1 MSAPAMT
8 LERARELT
16 AAAQGMSEAQTRALL
31 ELLMGGTLSP
41 AEGGALLA
49 AWNAR
54 GETGLELASL
64 VRGLLERATVL
75 ALPGRILD
83 LCGTGGSGLGRY
95 NVSTTAAFVLAAS
108 GVRVAK
114 HGNRGSVTANGS
126 FDLLDALQVPFQLS
140 PAGHA
145 TVLEHSGVCFLF
157 ARLMHPAVAAVAPYR
172 KAAGRRTIFNLAGP
186 LANPG
191 RPQIQLIGVAN
202 WAQAEVLAEALERLG
217 VERAVVVQGEPGI
230 DEVSVSGETRWIEV
244 RRQGAHHLRTRGS
257 YRHAMHFPYQE
268 LPSGTGPD
276 NARQFA
282 ALLAGTGQPG
292 LEAMV
297 SANAAV
303 ALDLWH
309 DRALFTTAAPLTA
322 AREAL
327 RSGAVLAAFERHR
340 RLAQEL
346 TRAAAQGAGET

>member
-1 MSAPAMT
+1 MSQSAMSF
-8 LERARELT
+8 ERARELT
-16 AAAQGMSEAQTRALL
+16 AAAQGMDEAQTRGVL
-31 ELLMGGTLSP
+31 ELLMAGSLAP
-41 AEGGALLA
+41 AAGGALLA
-49 AWNAR
+49 QWNAR
-54 GETGLELASL
+54 GETGVELAAL
-64 VRGLLERATVL
+64 VRGLLERAAPL
-75 ALPGRILD
+75 RLPGRILD

-95 NVSTTAAFVLAAS
+95 NVSTTAAFVLAGT

-126 FDLLDALQVPFQLS
+126 FDLLDALQVPFQMT

-145 TVLEHSGVCFLF
+145 TLLSDSGVCFLF
-157 ARLMHPAVAAVAPYR
+157 ARLMHPAVATVAPYR

-217 VERAVVVQGEPGI
+217 IERAVVVQGEPGI

-244 RRQGAHHLRTRGS
+244 RRQGAHHLRRHGA
-257 YRHAMHFPYQE
+257 YRHAAHFPYPQ
-268 LPSGTGPD
+268 LPAGDAVD
-276 NARQFA
+276 NARHFA
-282 ALLAGTGQPG
+282 ALVAGTGEPG
-292 LEAMV
+292 LEALV

-309 DRALFTTAAPLTA
+309 DRALFSSAAPIAA

-327 RSGAVLAAFERHR
+327 RGGQALAAFERHR

-346 TRAAAQGAGET
+346 TRAAARAAGET